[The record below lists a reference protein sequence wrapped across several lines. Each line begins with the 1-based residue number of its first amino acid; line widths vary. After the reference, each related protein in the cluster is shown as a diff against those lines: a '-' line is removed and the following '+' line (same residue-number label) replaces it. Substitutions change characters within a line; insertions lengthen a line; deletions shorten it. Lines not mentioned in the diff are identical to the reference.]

1 MEYKMNQTYVIVDLN
16 NLALRVRYG
25 TKAPDLNTQ
34 VGLAMHVIFASI
46 KKVWTDFN
54 ADHVVFA
61 LEGRSWRRDY
71 YTPYKANRRELSSQR
86 TSKEVEED
94 QVFFQA
100 LDDLIKFVSEK
111 TNCTALRHPNA
122 EADDMIARWVDLHPE
137 DQHIIVSTDSD
148 FQQLLAPN
156 VKIYNGISALLY
168 TIDGIWDK
176 DGKPAINKKGEP
188 IATPNPSLI
197 LFEKIIRGDD
207 SDNVMSAYPG
217 VRKKRIH
224 EAFENR
230 EQQGYAWNN
239 LMLSTWVDHNEQDV
253 RVKDAYER
261 NKVLIDLRAQPTE
274 LVELFDKAIK
284 DTTNK
289 PLQKQIGINLIKFT
303 AAWGLMRIEKSINE
317 YSPCFSKGYNGY
329 LRCVP

>member
-1 MEYKMNQTYVIVDLN
+1 MNQTYVIVDLN

-25 TKAPDLNTQ
+25 TRAPDLNTQ
-34 VGLAMHVIFASI
+34 VGLAMHVIFTSI

-54 ADHVVFA
+54 ADHVVCC

-71 YTPYKANRRELSSQR
+71 YTPYKANRRDLSSKR
-86 TSKEVEED
+86 TPKEVEED

-100 LDDLIKFVSEK
+100 LDDLIKFISEK
-111 TNCTALRHPNA
+111 TNCTTLRHPNA
-122 EADDMIARWVDLHPE
+122 EADDMIARWVDLHPD

-168 TIDGIWDK
+168 TTNGIWDQ
-176 DGKPAINKKGEP
+176 DGKPALNKKGEP
-188 IATPNPSLI
+188 IPIPNPQLI

-207 SDNVMSAYPG
+207 GDNVMSAYPG

-230 EQQGYAWNN
+230 DQQGYAWNN
-239 LMLSTWVDHNEQDV
+239 LMLSTWIDHNGQEIK
-253 RVKDAYER
+253 VKDAYER
-261 NKVLIDLRAQPTE
+261 NKILIDLRAQPSDLLE
-274 LVELFDKAIK
+274 AFDDSIIKSANKLV
-284 DTTNK
+284 
-289 PLQKQIGINLIKFT
+289 QKQIGINLIKFT
-303 AAWGLMRIEKSINE
+303 SNWGLVRIEKNIND
-317 YSPCFSKGYNGY
+317 YSPCFTKGYTGH
-329 LRCVP
+329 LRSDP